1 MPNETPAVN
10 AATEQAVRRRKLA
23 DLQAAGHDPFTLTHY
38 ERDAFSAD
46 LQAEYKDLPAESE
59 TGRTVSLAG
68 RLMSKRVMGKA
79 SFAHL
84 RDAKG
89 DIQIFAKRDVLGEEA
104 YAAFK
109 KLDVGDIIGCK
120 GEVFRTRMGELSVR
134 VTEIT
139 LLSKSLLPL
148 PEKFHGL
155 TDREARYRQRYVCL
169 LYTSDAADEL

>member
-79 SFAHL
+79 SFT
-84 RDAKG
+84 D
-89 DIQIFAKRDVLGEEA
+89 
-104 YAAFK
+104 
-109 KLDVGDIIGCK
+109 
-120 GEVFRTRMGELSVR
+120 LSDRYGPDSAVR
-134 VTEIT
+134 A
-139 LLSKSLLPL
+139 P
-148 PEKFHGL
+148 
-155 TDREARYRQRYVCL
+155 R
-169 LYTSDAADEL
+169 